1 MQIFRYMVYIWERY
15 ERQMEQKQPSC
26 MKRKDFSYPPI
37 IPIVYDEG
45 KDKNVIKV
53 LKRQLYR

>member
-37 IPIVYDEG
+37 IPIVYYEG

-53 LKRQLYR
+53 LKRQL